1 MNLIS
6 HRGLFLII
14 LLLADV
20 LLIVLGAACWL
31 VITLP
36 RLPDDPDSLLAE
48 SGINIYAA
56 SGELLYTVNQRVG
69 RVGLDE
75 VHPRFIQAVLAVE
88 DADFYHH
95 RGYSIKGMVGAF
107 FNNIR
112 HWDRVRGGSTVTQQ
126 IVKNIFLTREKFYLR
141 KLKEVL
147 LATQLEALFE
157 RHYGAGYKDRLL
169 EIYINGS
176 FYGANAYGI
185 ADAAQTYF
193 GKRVADLTLL
203 EAAILA
209 GLPNA
214 PSVLNPFRKDQSRVL
229 ARARLVLNR
238 MQALGFISSEE
249 VQNALASELQLV
261 SERMPPKSNSLF
273 CRDC

>member
-1 MNLIS
+1 M
-6 HRGLFLII
+6 
-14 LLLADV
+14 
-20 LLIVLGAACWL
+20 
-31 VITLP
+31 TLP
-36 RLPDDPDSLLAE
+36 RLPEDPDSLLAE

-75 VHPRFIQAVLAVE
+75 VHPHFVQAVLSIE

-107 FNNIR
+107 LDNIR
-112 HWDRVRGGSTVTQQ
+112 HWGRVRGGSTITQQ
-126 IVKNIFLTREKFYLR
+126 IVKNIFLTREKFYVR
-141 KLKEVL
+141 KLKEIL

-157 RHYGAGYKDRLL
+157 RHYGAGYKDRLF

-193 GKRVADLTLL
+193 GKRATDLTLL
-203 EAAILA
+203 EVCNTCGASQCAECAQSLSQRPISRSGACYARFKPHA
-209 GLPNA
+209 GI
-214 PSVLNPFRKDQSRVL
+214 
-229 ARARLVLNR
+229 
-238 MQALGFISSEE
+238 GFY
-249 VQNALASELQLV
+249 
-261 SERMPPKSNSLF
+261 
-273 CRDC
+273 

>member
-1 MNLIS
+1 M
-6 HRGLFLII
+6 
-14 LLLADV
+14 
-20 LLIVLGAACWL
+20 LGAACWL

-75 VHPRFIQAVLAVE
+75 VHSHFVQAVLAVE
-88 DADFYHH
+88 DSDFYHH

-107 FNNIR
+107 FENIR
-112 HWDRVRGGSTVTQQ
+112 HWGRVRGGSTITQQ
-126 IVKNIFLTREKFYLR
+126 IVKKYLSYARESFICERLKKFFSQHNSKPFLNATMVRAIKTDCSRFISMVVFTVPMLM
-141 KLKEVL
+141 VL
-147 LATQLEALFE
+147 PMRRRPILASAL
-157 RHYGAGYKDRLL
+157 
-169 EIYINGS
+169 
-176 FYGANAYGI
+176 
-185 ADAAQTYF
+185 
-193 GKRVADLTLL
+193 ADLTLL

-229 ARARLVLNR
+229 ARARLVLNPH
-238 MQALGFISSEE
+238 AGIGFY
-249 VQNALASELQLV
+249 
-261 SERMPPKSNSLF
+261 
-273 CRDC
+273 